1 MSHNLV
7 KIVQLALLDNG
18 GPVLSNEDAR
28 AAVVAVLTGIEQGFI
43 EDKSATLFTEY
54 FAKFKAQIEGQQ

>member
-28 AAVVAVLTGIEQGFI
+28 AAVVAVLNEGGKHFGETGDIHVALELIEWLS
-43 EDKSATLFTEY
+43 E
-54 FAKFKAQIEGQQ
+54 IEGQQ